1 MSGGEPDGDGRRATP
16 DSATPDRAAATAA
29 APGTPIDWPAR
40 LHEALQDL
48 ADRPHDRHA
57 ELRRVQATL
66 ALGQPGPALAILRR
80 YLHAVPDDA
89 RALDLLAA
97 AQLMLGRPRAAAVA
111 ADLALAADPGYAIAR
126 YNRACARARL
136 GDADGALADLAA
148 LADVAPDVVG
158 RAVDDPDLAA
168 LRGDPR
174 LAALV
179 DAAAAA
185 PAPG

>member
-1 MSGGEPDGDGRRATP
+1 MSGGEPDGDDRRAAP
-16 DSATPDRAAATAA
+16 DAA
-29 APGTPIDWPAR
+29 APTATPGAPIDWSAR
-40 LHEALQDL
+40 LREALQDL

-57 ELRRVQATL
+57 ELRRAQATL
-66 ALGQPGPALAILRR
+66 ALGQPGPALAILRH

-136 GDADGALADLAA
+136 GDADGALADLTA
-148 LADVAPDVVG
+148 LAAAMPALVA
-158 RAVDDPDLAA
+158 RALDDPDLAA

-174 LAALV
+174 LVALV
-179 DAAAAA
+179 DAAVAAA